1 MSLSKLLSRSSA
13 RAASTSS
20 AAQLTKAAGDISS
33 VFPSLRKDYKPE
45 PLPPRFKD
53 LKERVFR
60 ENGDALKNS
69 WERLLPSLEEEV
81 HKIKSKGSDIIP
93 SVEYA
98 DVISGN
104 VSSDILAEIRHRG
117 SVVVRNVLPRNE
129 ARSYKEQIEEYV
141 AANKERVK
149 AFPPDSP
156 AVFELYWTPSQ
167 AHARAHANMLETQRF
182 LQRLWHSSDPKT
194 RISTRNPL
202 TYADR
207 LRIRQPG
214 DGKFTLGPHVDGG
227 SLERWEDE
235 EYSKVYTKIL
245 EGKWEEYDPWDAKHR
260 VTAKMDLYNGAG
272 ACSMLRFFQGWL
284 SMSQT
289 APGEG
294 SLHVCPMLVHST
306 AYTILRPFFDA
317 ETLQPALDATF
328 PGSVPGACQEYN
340 PVTHPHL
347 ELETTMVSVPEVAP
361 GDYVAWHCD
370 SLHSVD
376 KEHRGKGDS
385 SVLYIPATPMCDMNV
400 DYLLKQRRAALDYSP
415 PWDFPGAGGP
425 GEIGFKG
432 ALDWNSINKEGQRAM
447 GMGEQPWKITDDM
460 TEGERKV
467 VEAANNACFGRVYFA
482 LIMWAKLLQAS
493 ALLAAVPSTLAI
505 YPDEV
510 GHVDFHHALLGVPS
524 SKSTFFH
531 RPSAS
536 SSAALLYTLSEK
548 SLLGAVNPK
557 DGSLLW
563 RQNLTRPSQL
573 PDHDAEGLLRAS
585 DGTNAVVSA
594 LGDHV
599 SAWSALDGKLLWEN
613 WSPGMPIV
621 DIELLE
627 LEDASVAPSTRDA
640 IALSGG
646 QAGSV
651 KRLDG
656 QTGEIKWER
665 HDESGDIPFQVS
677 SSSTDVFYIS
687 LQPALLKGYKIRVTA
702 LDPLTGRQ
710 THQQVLNSES
720 DVSGP
725 ESVLFVGANTAFP
738 IIAWADKSHK
748 TLKVNVI
755 GTKQVTTV
763 NIENTHGD
771 DIKSIQIHAPR
782 ALNAQ
787 PHFLVQYET
796 ASGSWAEVYHVDLT
810 SAAVSKA
817 YNLPYLPGWSVFS
830 TGTKDANVYFTR
842 ITDSETYVVSSASH
856 GILGRW
862 IQHRPLDHALQ
873 AVSDLAVKGD
883 SVAARSAIVL
893 KSGDWQLIQNGAVTW
908 TRPEAL
914 SGALAA
920 SWADTDSQRDLAHEL
935 EVEGHES
942 LVGAYIHRVKR
953 HIKDLEYLP
962 DWLKELPKRVLT
974 SLFADEVSN
983 LDSFGVSKP
992 VIVATQNGR
1001 VYALDSGNH
1010 GRVSWSVK
1018 AAEANSWNVKAILT
1032 EPGFATVYADDGS
1045 SVTLNVTTGDITQR
1059 SPATGKIRSIAVL
1072 NDGTSQSTIGINENG
1087 EPVGFFD
1094 RRGFFV
1100 TQGADGRVLGWST
1113 KDSQSPV
1120 WEFLPAPGEKIIQA
1134 TARPSHDPVASIGK
1148 VLGNRSVL
1156 YKYLTPNA
1164 ALVTAVGESSATF
1177 YLLDAVTGQI
1187 LHTSTHKG
1195 VDTTQP
1201 IASTISENWFA
1212 YSFYAEGSDPSDS
1225 RGYQLVVSEMYE
1237 SPIPNDRGPLGS
1249 ASNYSTFTDLPL
1261 PHVISQAFIIP
1272 EPISHMA
1279 VTQTRQGITTRQL
1292 IVTLPESNAIV
1303 GIPRPVLDPR
1313 RPIGRDPT
1321 STEAEEGLIKYVP
1334 SLDFDGRWYLSHSR
1348 QVAGI
1353 ETVVSAPT
1361 LLESTSLVFAFGN
1374 DIFATRATPSQAFD
1388 ILGKGFSKLQLLM
1401 TIVALA
1407 IGVSILA
1414 PMARKKK
1421 IDMLWKAR

>member
-1 MSLSKLLSRSSA
+1 MSLSKILARSPV
-13 RAASTSS
+13 RAASTSAS

-33 VFPSLRKDYKPE
+33 VFPSLRPDYEPE
-45 PLPPRFKD
+45 PLPPRFKG
-53 LKERVFR
+53 LKEKLFR
-60 ENGDALKNS
+60 ENEGALKKS

-81 HKIKSKGSDIIP
+81 HRIKSKGSDIIP

-98 DVISGN
+98 DVISSN
-104 VSSDILAEIRHRG
+104 VAPEILAEIRCRG
-117 SVVVRNVLPRNE
+117 SVVIRNVLPRKE
-129 ARSYKEQIEEYV
+129 AREYKERIEDYV
-141 AANKERVK
+141 AANRERVK
-149 AFPPDSP
+149 AFPPNSP

-167 AHARAHANMLETQRF
+167 ANARAHSNVLGAQRF
-182 LQRLWHSSDPKT
+182 LQRVWHSSDPNT

-202 TYADR
+202 SYADR

-214 DGKFTLGPHVDGG
+214 DAKFTLGPHIDGG
-227 SLERWEDE
+227 SLERWEDP
-235 EYSKVYTKIL
+235 EYSRVYAKIL

-284 SMSQT
+284 SMSKT

-317 ETLQPALDATF
+317 QTLQPALDATF

-347 ELETTMVSVPEVAP
+347 ELETTMVSVPEVEP

-376 KEHRGKGDS
+376 KEHKGKGDS
-385 SVLYIPATPMCDMNV
+385 SVLYIPATPLCDMNV
-400 DYLLKQRRAALDYSP
+400 EYLLKQRRAALDYSP

-432 ALDWNSINKEGQRAM
+432 ALDWNSLNQEGQRAM
-447 GMGEQPWKITDDM
+447 GLGEQPWEVTDDM
-460 TEGERKV
+460 TDGERRA
-467 VEAANNACFGRVYFA
+467 VERANTACFGRA
-482 LIMWAKLLQAS
+482 ELIIMRLQA
-493 ALLAAVPSTLAI
+493 ALLLVASSLPSTLAI

-536 SSAALLYTLSEK
+536 SNAALLYTLSEK

-563 RQNLTRPSQL
+563 RQNLTRSAVTPGQ
-573 PDHDAEGLLRAS
+573 DAEGLLRAS
-585 DGTNAVVSA
+585 DGSSTVISA
-594 LGDHV
+594 LGDYV
-599 SAWSALDGKLLWEN
+599 FAWSALDGKLIWEN
-613 WSPGMPIV
+613 WSPNMPIV
-621 DIELLE
+621 DVELLE
-627 LEDASVAPSTRDA
+627 LEDAGAAQSTRDA

-646 QAGSV
+646 RAGSV

-656 QTGEIKWER
+656 TTGEIKWER

-687 LQPALLKGYKIRVTA
+687 LQSALLGGYKIRVTS

-720 DVSGP
+720 DVSSP
-725 ESVLFVGANTAFP
+725 DSILFVGANTAFP
-738 IIAWADKSHK
+738 IIAWADKSYK

-755 GTKQVTTV
+755 GTKQVTTL
-763 NIENTHGD
+763 NIENTSGE
-771 DIKSIQIHAPR
+771 DITSIEVHAPKT
-782 ALNAQ
+782 LNALS
-787 PHFLVQYET
+787 HFLVQYET
-796 ASGSWAEVYHVDLT
+796 PSGSGAEVYHVDLK
-810 SAAVSKA
+810 SATVSKA
-817 YNLPYLPGWSVFS
+817 YSLPYLQGWSVFT

-842 ITDSETYVVSSASH
+842 VTDCETTVVSSASH
-856 GILGRW
+856 SVLGRW
-862 IQHRPLDHALQ
+862 PQHPPLDRAVH
-873 AVSDLAVKGD
+873 AVSEVAAKGD
-883 SVAARSAIVL
+883 SVAARSALVL
-893 KSGDWQLIQNGAVTW
+893 ESGDWQLIQNGAIGW

-920 SWADTDSQRDLAHEL
+920 SWADVDGQKDLAHQL

-942 LVGAYIHRVKR
+942 LYKAYIHRVKR
-953 HIKDLEYLP
+953 HLKDLEHLP
-962 DWLKELPKRVLT
+962 EWLKELPKRVFT
-974 SLFADEVSN
+974 SLLADEVSN
-983 LDSFGVSKP
+983 LDGFGISRP
-992 VIVATQNGR
+992 IIIATQNGR
-1001 VYALDSGNH
+1001 VYALDSGNR
-1010 GRVSWSVK
+1010 GSVSWSVK
-1018 AAEANSWNVKAILT
+1018 AVEADSWIVKAILT
-1032 EPGFATVYADDGS
+1032 QPGLATVYADDGS
-1045 SVTLNVTTGDITQR
+1045 SVTLNITTGDVTQR
-1059 SPATGKIRSIAVL
+1059 RQATGKIRSLAVV
-1072 NDGTSQSTIGINENG
+1072 NDGTSTSTIGINEDG
-1087 EPVGFFD
+1087 EPLVSFN
-1094 RRGFFV
+1094 RPGFFV
-1100 TQGADGRVLGWST
+1100 TQGADGRVIGWST
-1113 KDSQSPV
+1113 EDSQSPV
-1120 WEFLPAPGEKIIQA
+1120 WEFLPAPGEKIIRA

-1164 ALVTAVGESSATF
+1164 ALVTAVGGNSATF
-1177 YLLDAVTGQI
+1177 YLLDAVTGRI

-1195 VDTTQP
+1195 VDTAQP
-1201 IASTISENWFA
+1201 IASTMSENWFA
-1212 YSFYAEGSDPSDS
+1212 YSFYAEGSDDSDS
-1225 RGYQLVVSEMYE
+1225 RGYQLVLSEMYE
-1237 SPIPNDRGPLGS
+1237 SPTPNDRGPLGS
-1249 ASNYSTFTDLPL
+1249 ASNYSTLIDLPL
-1261 PHVISQAFIIP
+1261 PHVISQSFIIS

-1292 IVTLPESNAIV
+1292 LATLPESNAIV
-1303 GIPRPVLDPR
+1303 GIPRPALDPR

-1321 STEAEEGLIKYVP
+1321 STEAEEGLTKYVP
-1334 SLDFDGRWYLSHSR
+1334 FLDFDGRWYLTHAR
-1348 QVAGI
+1348 QVAGVKSI
-1353 ETVVSAPT
+1353 LSEPT
-1361 LLESTSLVFAFGN
+1361 LLESTSLIFAFGN

-1388 ILGKGFSKLQLLM
+1388 ILGKGFSKLQLLL

-1421 IDMLWKAR
+1421 VDTLWKTR